1 MLEMPEAFLH
11 IFGNHTLVIHLGE
24 FIPDCTSLKFEE
36 YIYYK
41 YGWKIYLDASFID
54 KKSIGCGQTEL
65 DLMAEGFKPSEI
77 TIRRDHVRCG
87 HLTYHAHRCL
97 LLSNLYI

>member
-24 FIPDCTSLKFEE
+24 FIPDC
-36 YIYYK
+36 
-41 YGWKIYLDASFID
+41 ASFID
-54 KKSIGCGQTEL
+54 KTSFGCGQTEL

-77 TIRRDHVRCG
+77 TILRDHDRFG
-87 HLTYHAHRCL
+87 HLTYHAHKSL
-97 LLSNLYI
+97 VVVESTYE